1 MLGKIVILALVLL
14 FNLTAAEAFS
24 PSDGALLLLQAERD
38 RQAIPLLTQ
47 TEPGLTV
54 DGAYKIQKA
63 YIGMKLA
70 GGEQIAGF
78 KGGLTAGAVQKR
90 FGMNAPVTGVLLESG
105 KLAGSP
111 VLDRSRYG
119 ALMLETEVAFVI
131 GEPIR
136 ETLPEIAALRPKIS
150 ALMPAIEVPDLG
162 VTDMKKLRAPDLV
175 ACNVSARQ
183 FILGRPVDP
192 NAVDANAVKVVL
204 YHNGA
209 VINTGFGS
217 DALGDQ
223 WNAALWLVNSMI
235 DQGYTLEPGQ
245 VLMTGALG
253 AMLPGKPGMYEADYG
268 EFGKLQFEVR

>member
-1 MLGKIVILALVLL
+1 MKKWSLLLILALF
-14 FNLTAAEAFS
+14 FNVAAAEAFA
-24 PSDGALLLLQAERD
+24 PSDGALMLLQAERD
-38 RQAIPLLTQ
+38 RQPIPLMTQ
-47 TEPGLTV
+47 ADPSLDI

-63 YIGMKLA
+63 YIDMKLA
-70 GGEQIAGF
+70 GGDQIAGF
-78 KGGLTAGAVQKR
+78 KGGLTAGGVQKR

-105 KLAGSP
+105 KLTGSP
-111 VLDRSRYG
+111 VLERANYG
-119 ALMLETEVAFVI
+119 ALMLEVEVAFVI

-136 ETLPEIAALRPKIS
+136 ETLPEIAALRPKIR
-150 ALMPAIEVPDLG
+150 ALMPSVEVPDLG
-162 VTDMKKLRAPDLV
+162 VTDMKKLKAQDLV

-183 FILGRPVDP
+183 FILGQPIDPAAVDV
-192 NAVDANAVKVVL
+192 NAVQVKL

-209 VINTGFGS
+209 PINTGNGA

-253 AMLPGKPGMYEADYG
+253 AMLPGKPGRYTAD
-268 EFGKLQFEVR
+268 FGDFGRIEFEVR